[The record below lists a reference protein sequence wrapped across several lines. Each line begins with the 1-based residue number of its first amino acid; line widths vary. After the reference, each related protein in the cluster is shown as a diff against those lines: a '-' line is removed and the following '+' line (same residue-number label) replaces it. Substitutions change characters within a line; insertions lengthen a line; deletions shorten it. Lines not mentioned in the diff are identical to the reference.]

1 MSHKTFTHSF
11 LVLSFLLG
19 GCSVATMQVDPS
31 LAARAEPMSVTGNNP
46 RLWNRPLAFGAFRTE
61 QVAEGGEWRWAVPL
75 LGGEA
80 GIAWQ
85 NYRLVLTD
93 GQQRMQAVCRTRRVF
108 FERDGLSVDPALGRL
123 PVLQCALRP
132 EDGGDPWVMTLRRTP
147 SMKFAGTLGREGG
160 GVTMQIESKHRAE
173 GAIVDSGDPL
183 GYSIAADG
191 TVVGAVETIN
201 RGRVW
206 IDPAMS
212 ERDRIRAAAVAAAL
226 LLFDPSDA

>member
-1 MSHKTFTHSF
+1 MTRKTFPHAVLM
-11 LVLSFLLG
+11 LVFVLG

-31 LAARAEPMSVTGNNP
+31 LAARAEPMNVTGNNP

-75 LGGEA
+75 FGGEA

-93 GQQRMQAVCRTRRVF
+93 GQQRLQATCRTRRVF
-108 FERDGLSVDPALGRL
+108 VERDGLSVDPSLGRL

-132 EDGGDPWVMTLRRTP
+132 EDGGEPWIMTLRRTP
-147 SMKFAGTLGREGG
+147 SMRFAGTLGPEGG
-160 GVTMQIESKHRAE
+160 DAAMQVESKHRAE
-173 GAIVDSGDPL
+173 GAIVDSGEPV
-183 GYSIAADG
+183 GYTIVDGG

-206 IDPAMS
+206 IDPSLS
-212 ERDRIRAAAVAAAL
+212 ERDRMRAAAMAAAL
-226 LLFDPSDA
+226 LLFDPAD